1 MNPASGAGREPDDR
15 SSRAHHRAYED
26 VLRDSVAEAAN
37 AVTPS
42 PVPLTAI
49 ERAGR
54 ARRRRGNAALAMA
67 GCGLL
72 LGPLAVVLVRG
83 TPPPDPAP
91 VPAPVLTAPPTPSPT
106 PEPVRVVRPGQRV
119 KAAPGTEVWLTEDA
133 KHWSTPEQPDQFRSV
148 SDGNLDLSEPGV
160 TRQSETAD
168 NRSFHSGIYYGTRD
182 VGRVE
187 ITTLNGEVVR
197 AELLELA
204 GRPGWGVW
212 YATAEPPSAGTALG
226 PEGADAGTSTGAPVD
241 SIRVITLYDSAGAVL
256 ATL

>member
-1 MNPASGAGREPDDR
+1 MNAASGAGREPDDR

-42 PVPLTAI
+42 PVPLAAI

-54 ARRRRGNAALAMA
+54 ARRRRGNAALAVA

-91 VPAPVLTAPPTPSPT
+91 VPAPVLTAPPAPSPA

-119 KAAPGTEVWLTEDA
+119 KAAPGTEVWLTEDG

-148 SDGNLDLSEPGV
+148 SDGNLDLSAPGISH
-160 TRQSETAD
+160 QAETAG
-168 NRSFHSGIYYGTRD
+168 NRYFHSGIYYGTRD
-182 VGRVE
+182 AGRVE
-187 ITTLNGEVVR
+187 ITTRNGRVVR

-212 YATAEPPSAGTALG
+212 YTTTELPPAGTALG
-226 PEGADAGTSTGAPVD
+226 PEGADAGTSADAPVD
-241 SIRVITLYDSAGAVL
+241 FIRDITVYDSAGAVVT
-256 ATL
+256 TL